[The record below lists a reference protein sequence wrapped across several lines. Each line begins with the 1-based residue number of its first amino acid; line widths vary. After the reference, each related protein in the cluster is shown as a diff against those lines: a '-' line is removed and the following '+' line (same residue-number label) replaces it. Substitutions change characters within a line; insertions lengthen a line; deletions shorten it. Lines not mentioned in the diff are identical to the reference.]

1 MKSIQDR
8 WALFQSMAVAHG
20 SSNELRA
27 ELRIA
32 FFAGFTASL
41 GANREIVR
49 MRDADAL
56 DAIEQLE
63 EEASAFADSMG
74 APINASCKTQPEM
87 QA

>member
-8 WALFQSMAVAHG
+8 WNLFQSLVVAHG
-20 SSNELRA
+20 HSSEMRA

-32 FFAGFTASL
+32 FFAGFTACL

-49 MRDADAL
+49 MRDAEAL

-63 EEASAFADSMG
+63 DEAKAFSDSMG
-74 APINASCKTQPEM
+74 TPSNAGSKTRPEVRT
-87 QA
+87 